1 MIDSTKQKRVDVI
14 RLSTSKMKY
23 IAIDLG
29 LKRIGLA
36 YSAHKDIVTPL
47 NAVIRKNRNQA
58 SAEVKKAI
66 QEWEVDTV
74 VIGIPLGGSSE
85 DEMRRRIEHF
95 MNLVDFNGEVIY
107 QDEAGSSLEAESM
120 MKGEMKYI
128 RDGRI
133 DSISAMI
140 ILQRYLASKK

>member
-1 MIDSTKQKRVDVI
+1 
-14 RLSTSKMKY
+14 MKY

-36 YSAHKDIVTPL
+36 YSVHKDIVTPL
-47 NAVIRKNRNQA
+47 PAVIRKNRNQA
-58 SAEVKKAI
+58 SSEVKALI
-66 QEWEVDTV
+66 REWGADAV

-95 MNLVDFNGEVIY
+95 MNLVDFEGEVYY
-107 QDEAGSSLEAESM
+107 QDEVGSSLEAEAM

-140 ILQRYLASKK
+140 ILKRYLLQKA

>member
-1 MIDSTKQKRVDVI
+1 
-14 RLSTSKMKY
+14 MKY

-36 YSAHKDIVTPL
+36 YSAHKDLVTPL
-47 NAVIRKNRNQA
+47 PAIARKNRNQA
-58 SAEVKKAI
+58 SAEVKKVI
-66 QEWEVDTV
+66 KEWEVDAV

-85 DEMRRRIEHF
+85 DEMRRRIAHF
-95 MNLVDFNGEVIY
+95 MNLVDFEGDVFY
-107 QDEAGSSLEAESM
+107 QDEAGSSLEAENM
-120 MKGEMKYI
+120 MKGEIKYV

-140 ILQRYLASKK
+140 ILQRYLLSIKNKKPIQD

>member
-1 MIDSTKQKRVDVI
+1 
-14 RLSTSKMKY
+14 MKY

-47 NAVIRKNRNQA
+47 PAVLRKNRNQA
-58 SAEVKKAI
+58 SAEVKKVLL
-66 QEWEVDTV
+66 EWEVDAV
-74 VIGIPLGGSSE
+74 VVGIPLGGSSE
-85 DEMRRRIEHF
+85 DEMHRRIAHF
-95 MNLVDFNGEVIY
+95 MNLVDFKGELFY
-107 QDEAGSSLEAESM
+107 QDEAGSSLEAENL
-120 MKGEMKYI
+120 MKGEIKYI

-140 ILQRYLASKK
+140 ILERYLRANGVKH

>member
-1 MIDSTKQKRVDVI
+1 
-14 RLSTSKMKY
+14 MKY

-47 NAVIRKNRNQA
+47 PAVIRKNRNQA
-58 SAEVKKAI
+58 SDEVRKVIA
-66 QEWEVDTV
+66 EWEVDKV

-85 DEMRRRIEHF
+85 DEMKRRIAQF
-95 MNLVDFNGEVIY
+95 MNLVDFKGEVFY
-107 QDEAGSSLEAESM
+107 QDEAGSSKEAEALI
-120 MKGEMKYI
+120 KGEIKQI
-128 RDGRI
+128 RDGRV

-140 ILQRYLASKK
+140 ILQRYLRTVK

>member
-1 MIDSTKQKRVDVI
+1 MFGQIT
-14 RLSTSKMKY
+14 LKY

-47 NAVIRKNRNQA
+47 PAVIRKNRNQA
-58 SAEVKKAI
+58 SSEVKKII
-66 QEWEVDTV
+66 QEWEADAV

-95 MNLVDFNGEVIY
+95 MNLVDFEGEIFY
-107 QDEAGSSLEAESM
+107 QDEAGSSLEAENM
-120 MKGEMKYI
+120 MKGEIKYI

-140 ILQRYLASKK
+140 ILQRFLAKNI

>member
-1 MIDSTKQKRVDVI
+1 V
-14 RLSTSKMKY
+14 MKY

-47 NAVIRKNRNQA
+47 PAVMRKNRNQA
-58 SAEVKKAI
+58 SADVKKLLL
-66 QEWEVDTV
+66 EWEVDAV
-74 VIGIPLGGSSE
+74 VVGIPLGGSSE

-95 MNLVDFNGEVIY
+95 MNLVDFEGDVFF
-107 QDEAGSSLEAESM
+107 QDEAGSSKEAESM
-120 MKGEMKYI
+120 MKGEMKQI

-133 DSISAMI
+133 DSLSAMI
-140 ILQRYLASKK
+140 ILQRYLAAHR

>member
-1 MIDSTKQKRVDVI
+1 MFGEII
-14 RLSTSKMKY
+14 LKY

-47 NAVIRKNRNQA
+47 PAIIRKNRNQA
-58 SAEVKKAI
+58 SSEVKKVI
-66 QEWEVDTV
+66 QEWEADAV

-95 MNLVDFNGEVIY
+95 MNLVDFEGEVFY
-107 QDEAGSSLEAESM
+107 QDEAGSSLEAENM
-120 MKGEMKYI
+120 MKGEIKYI
-128 RDGRI
+128 RDGRV
-133 DSISAMI
+133 DSISAMV
-140 ILQRYLASKK
+140 ILQRFLVKKLNSKLF

>member
-1 MIDSTKQKRVDVI
+1 
-14 RLSTSKMKY
+14 MKY

-47 NAVIRKNRNQA
+47 QAVIRKNRNQA
-58 SAEVKKAI
+58 SAEVKKVI
-66 QEWEVDTV
+66 QEWEANVV

-95 MNLVDFNGEVIY
+95 MNLVDFDGEVIY
-107 QDEAGSSLEAESM
+107 QDEAGSSKEAEAL
-120 MKGEMKYI
+120 MKGEMKQV

-133 DSISAMI
+133 DSISAKI
-140 ILQRYLASKK
+140 ILERYLLSIKHKK

>member
-1 MIDSTKQKRVDVI
+1 
-14 RLSTSKMKY
+14 MKY

-47 NAVIRKNRNQA
+47 PAVIRKNRNQA
-58 SAEVKKAI
+58 SAEVKKVLN
-66 QEWEVDTV
+66 EWEADV
-74 VIGIPLGGSSE
+74 VVVGIPLGGSSE
-85 DEMRRRIEHF
+85 DEMRRRIAHF
-95 MNLVDFNGEVIY
+95 MNLVDFKGEIFY
-107 QDEAGSSLEAESM
+107 QDEAGSSLEAESL
-120 MKGEMKYI
+120 MKGEIKYI

-140 ILQRYLASKK
+140 ILQRYLYKIK

>member
-1 MIDSTKQKRVDVI
+1 MAN
-14 RLSTSKMKY
+14 KY

-47 NAVIRKNRNQA
+47 QSIIRKNRNQA
-58 SAEVKKAI
+58 SDEVKKAI
-66 QEWEVDTV
+66 KEWEIDTV
-74 VIGIPLGGSSE
+74 IVGVPLGGSSE
-85 DEMRRRIEHF
+85 EEMKRRIAHF
-95 MNLVDFNGEVIY
+95 MNLVDFSGDVFY
-107 QDEAGSSLEAESM
+107 QDEAGSSKEAEALI
-120 MKGEMKYI
+120 KGEMKHL

-140 ILQRYLASKK
+140 ILQRYLYANKNK

>member
-1 MIDSTKQKRVDVI
+1 
-14 RLSTSKMKY
+14 LKY

-36 YSAHKDIVTPL
+36 YSAHKDLVTPL
-47 NAVIRKNRNQA
+47 PAVIRKNRNQA

-66 QEWEVDTV
+66 LEWEIDAV

-85 DEMRRRIEHF
+85 DEMRRRIAHF
-95 MNLVDFNGEVIY
+95 MNLVDFEGEVIY
-107 QDEAGSSLEAESM
+107 QDEAGSSLEAENL
-120 MKGEMKYI
+120 MKGEIKYI

-140 ILQRYLASKK
+140 ILQRYLYGLKQKR